1 VRNGPGPRTDLALLL
16 IRLTVG
22 AVFFAHG
29 AQKVFGWFGG
39 PGLKQTVVIMSQSY
53 PPIVAYLVSFGELT
67 AGLGLIF
74 GFLTR
79 IAAAG
84 MFIEMLGAVFLV
96 HWRAGFFSRNKGFE
110 FPLTLCLVSLAIML
124 EGGGAFSLDAKLK
137 RNRTRTLE
145 VSRRVPATE
154 AG

>member
-1 VRNGPGPRTDLALLL
+1 MRSAGRKDFALLF
-16 IRLTVG
+16 IRLPVG

-39 PGLKQTVVIMSQSY
+39 PGLRKTVEMMSQSY
-53 PPIVAYLVSFGELT
+53 SPIVAYLVSFGELA

-96 HWRAGFFSRNKGFE
+96 HWRAGFFSQNKGFE

-137 RNRTRTLE
+137 RNRTRALE
-145 VSRRVPATE
+145 VSRRAPAPE
-154 AG
+154 AT